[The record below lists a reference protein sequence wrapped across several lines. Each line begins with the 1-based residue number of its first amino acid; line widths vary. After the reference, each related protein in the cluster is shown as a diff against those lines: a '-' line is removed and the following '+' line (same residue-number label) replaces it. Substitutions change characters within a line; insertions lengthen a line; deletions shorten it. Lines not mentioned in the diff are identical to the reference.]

1 MSAIARIESL
11 HRDGA
16 KMRIYVLILLFLSF
30 CCTNIAQAAAKIGF
44 DKEVYEFGKAQYG
57 DKIGQKFVVTNLGDD
72 PLIIGDVQADCGCTK
87 TLKGSSEIPANTS
100 SEIDVEYDTE
110 GERSGK
116 KEKHIFVHS
125 NDPERPIV
133 KLSLVGE
140 LNKELEVDPPTF
152 AQKLE
157 TFKEDISIPVK
168 IRNASET
175 ARTITGIKTAE
186 KVVSIDMEPKSV
198 VAEPGASAPLTIL
211 LHLKK
216 QDDRPFYLGKIA
228 LQTDHP
234 VEKEL
239 NFRFLIQITGKK

>member
-1 MSAIARIESL
+1 
-11 HRDGA
+11 
-16 KMRIYVLILLFLSF
+16 MRIHFLILLFLSF
-30 CCTNIAQAAAKIGF
+30 FCTNMAHAAAKIGF
-44 DKEVYEFGKAQYG
+44 DKEVYKFGTAQYG
-57 DKIGQKFVVTNLGDD
+57 DKIGQKFVVTNLGSD

-87 TLKGSSEIPANTS
+87 TLKGSSEIPANSS
-100 SEIDVEYDTE
+100 SEISVEYDTE

-140 LNKELEVDPPTF
+140 LIKELEVDPPTF

-157 TFKEDISIPVK
+157 TFQEDISIPVK
-168 IRNASET
+168 IKNTSDT
-175 ARTITGIKTAE
+175 ARKITAIKTAE
-186 KVVSIDMEPKSV
+186 KVISVGMEPKSLV
-198 VAEPGASAPLTIL
+198 VEPNTSAPLTIM

-216 QDDRPFYLGKIA
+216 QDDRPFYLGRIA

-239 NFRFLIQITGKK
+239 NFRFLVQITGKK